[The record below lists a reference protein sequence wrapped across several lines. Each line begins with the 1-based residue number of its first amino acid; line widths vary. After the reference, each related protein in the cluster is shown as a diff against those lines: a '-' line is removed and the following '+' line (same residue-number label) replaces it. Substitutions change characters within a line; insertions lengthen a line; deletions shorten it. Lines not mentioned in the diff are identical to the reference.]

1 MLNGLQNLLRVEVND
16 FNLVVPADTDYVP
29 SRHHTVL
36 NLIIVDLLQRMHQL
50 HLTEGP
56 NFNVTGL
63 VSRYKYLVFY
73 IKSVDGGRLG
83 Y

>member
-16 FNLVVPADTDYVP
+16 FNLIVPADTDNVP
-29 SRHHTVL
+29 TRHQTVF
-36 NLIIVDLLQRMHQL
+36 NLVIVDLLQRMHQF

-63 VSRYKYLVFY
+63 MSRYEYLVFY
-73 IKSVDGGRLG
+73 IKSVDSGCLG
-83 Y
+83 N